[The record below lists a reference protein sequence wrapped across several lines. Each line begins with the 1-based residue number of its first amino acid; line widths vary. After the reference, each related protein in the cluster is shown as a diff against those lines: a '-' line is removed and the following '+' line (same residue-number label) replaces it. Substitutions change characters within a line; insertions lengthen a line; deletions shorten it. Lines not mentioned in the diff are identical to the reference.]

1 MEEAPSDDRTS
12 SATSTSEA
20 APPPQL
26 APPPP
31 PPPPPLPVVGVRV
44 AVAEAVRDTDVGT
57 PLPPMTTLRGLASE
71 LAADVALAVSSVAGP
86 SDVRSLQ
93 ALVTALRCELGTQAS
108 ELARGREGLAT
119 AERERV
125 HLAQAL
131 RLLVSEREEAKSRLA
146 EARARLASLDD
157 LHTQER
163 KDDTQLFQSNLQRLL
178 ADKARLVEEVE
189 EGARQKD
196 VLTEALARVHQELR
210 RSQRLNE
217 ERGLIAA
224 QHSEV
229 TERLQS
235 ALSERDKA
243 RAELQT
249 RDKQLEATRGALAA
263 HARGVER
270 LRAELEAV
278 TVKSGAVAARARRD
292 ETERYALAAELI
304 DVERA
309 WAAAFADAHEVRSL
323 RSAEVSA
330 CLGAISEADQEAAEA
345 LSTARTQLALA
356 DGARLDAE
364 AARSALAAFREVRD
378 AKASLSVA
386 SREQSESQLR
396 QLSAERDSYLA
407 ELAAQ
412 KRISE
417 SLRSELK
424 KALQRAQPND
434 AASASTSDSAAAA
447 VTTAA
452 ATATAAA
459 FAAAATAAAS
469 TAATPAAVVVEFDYS
484 LAS

>member
-1 MEEAPSDDRTS
+1 MTPPSDVLTVPTC
-12 SATSTSEA
+12 SATSTS
-20 APPPQL
+20 APSPPQL
-26 APPPP
+26 IPPSP

-44 AVAEAVRDTDVGT
+44 AVAEAVRDTDVGP
-57 PLPPMTTLRGLASE
+57 PLPPTTTLRGLASE
-71 LAADVALAVSSVAGP
+71 LATDVALAVSSVAGP

-93 ALVTALRCELGTQAS
+93 ALVTALRCELSTQAS
-108 ELARGREGLAT
+108 ELARRREGLAT

-131 RLLVSEREEAKSRLA
+131 RMLVSEREETKARLA

-163 KDDTQLFQSNLQRLL
+163 KEDTQLFQSNLQRLL

-210 RSQRLNE
+210 HSQRLNE
-217 ERGLIAA
+217 ERGLLAA

-243 RAELQT
+243 RVELQT

-270 LRAELEAV
+270 LRAELEAA

-292 ETERYALAAELI
+292 ETERHALTAELL

-323 RSAEVSA
+323 RSAEVGA
-330 CLGAISEADQEAAEA
+330 CLGSISEAEMEAAEA
-345 LSTARTQLALA
+345 LRTAHAQLALA
-356 DGARLDAE
+356 DAARRDAE
-364 AARSALAAFREVRD
+364 AAR
-378 AKASLSVA
+378 
-386 SREQSESQLR
+386 
-396 QLSAERDSYLA
+396 
-407 ELAAQ
+407 
-412 KRISE
+412 
-417 SLRSELK
+417 
-424 KALQRAQPND
+424 
-434 AASASTSDSAAAA
+434 
-447 VTTAA
+447 
-452 ATATAAA
+452 
-459 FAAAATAAAS
+459 
-469 TAATPAAVVVEFDYS
+469 
-484 LAS
+484 